1 MTRLLE
7 VADLALSYPD
17 FHARYSLDVPAGA
30 LCGLIGPSG
39 GGKTT
44 LLHAIAGFERP
55 SGGTLRFAGRD
66 LIPLAP
72 AERPLS
78 ILFQEHN
85 LFPHLTA
92 AQNVGLGVDPRLRLS
107 ETQTREVE
115 TALERVG
122 LAGLGQRRP
131 AELSGGQRQRV
142 AIARALVRKR
152 PLMLLDE
159 PFGGL
164 DPGLRREMIA
174 LVDKLRRA
182 EGLTVLVSIHTPEDL
197 YAAAELMAFIDEG
210 RVLAVAS
217 PKEMLAVGRH
227 QAIDRYLG
235 R

>member
-1 MTRLLE
+1 LLE
-7 VADLALSYPD
+7 VADLTLDYSD
-17 FHARYSLDVPAGA
+17 FHARYTLSVPAKA

-55 SGGTLRFAGRD
+55 SSGTLRFAGQD
-66 LIPLAP
+66 LIPFKP

-78 ILFQEHN
+78 MLFQDHN

-92 AQNVGLGVDPRLRLS
+92 FENVALGVDPRLRLDQAKS
-107 ETQTREVE
+107 DAVLD
-115 TALERVG
+115 ALARVG
-122 LAGLGQRRP
+122 LPGLEKRRP

-142 AIARALVRKR
+142 SIARALVRKR

-164 DPGLRREMIA
+164 DPGLRKEMIA
-174 LVDKLRRA
+174 LVDELRRA

-197 YAAAELMAFIDEG
+197 GEAADMMAFVGDG
-210 RVLAVAS
+210 QVLAVA
-217 PKEMLAVGRH
+217 PPAELLKGGRNP
-227 QAIDRYLG
+227 AIDRYLG

>member
-1 MTRLLE
+1 MLE
-7 VADLALSYPD
+7 VADLRLDYPD
-17 FHARYSLDVPAGA
+17 FHAVYSLEVPAGA

-44 LLHAIAGFERP
+44 LLHAVAGFERP
-55 SGGTLRFAGRD
+55 NGGALRFAGRD
-66 LIPLAP
+66 LLPLEP

-78 ILFQEHN
+78 ILFQDNN

-92 AQNVGLGVDPRLRLS
+92 AENVGLGVDPRLRLTKPQS
-107 ETQTREVE
+107 REVE
-115 TALERVG
+115 AALARVG
-122 LAGLGQRRP
+122 LGGLGQRRP

-174 LVDKLRRA
+174 LVDHLRRD

-197 YAAAELMAFIDEG
+197 AEAADLMAFIDEG
-210 RVLAVAS
+210 RVIAAAPPAEILT
-217 PKEMLAVGRH
+217 PGRH
-227 QAIDRYLG
+227 PAIDRYLG

>member
-1 MTRLLE
+1 M
-7 VADLALSYPD
+7 
-17 FHARYSLDVPAGA
+17 PAGA

-55 SGGTLRFAGRD
+55 TSGTLYFAGRD
-66 LIPLAP
+66 LLPLEP
-72 AERPLS
+72 RERPLS
-78 ILFQEHN
+78 ILFQDHN

-92 AQNVGLGVDPRLRLS
+92 TQNVGLGVDPRLRLS
-107 ETQTREVE
+107 DAQIREVE
-115 TALERVG
+115 AALQRVG
-122 LAGLGQRRP
+122 LAGLGGRRP

-174 LVDKLRRA
+174 LVDRLRRD

-197 YAAAELMAFIDEG
+197 AGVAELMAFIDEG
-210 RVLAVAS
+210 RVVAAAPPARNPDARPTS
-217 PKEMLAVGRH
+217 G
-227 QAIDRYLG
+227 D
-235 R
+235 